1 LFRTRIARLGF
12 EEVAV
17 MKRTLAAV
25 VAALAI
31 VATSTCASAQAFPV
45 AKPAEVGMSGER
57 LERLRAAMRK
67 AIDEGTVAGIVTLV
81 LRQGK
86 AVAFDAYGQRDREK
100 QAPMKT
106 DAVFRIASQTKAITS
121 VAIMMLY
128 EEGRLLLT
136 DPVSKHIP
144 EFKET
149 KVAVPL
155 PAELGGPSRYTLVP
169 AKRAITLRDLLTH
182 TSGYSYGNGPAA
194 EEYKAA
200 RLQGW
205 FFADREEPIGHW
217 IRRLAALPLDS
228 QPGERYIYGYST
240 DILGH
245 VVERASGM
253 SLADF
258 FEKRIFAPLK
268 MKDTHFFLPPE
279 KLDRLTA
286 VYGVKEG
293 GGLELKDAPETSPYV
308 RGPRACYAGGAG
320 LVATITDY
328 GRFLEMV
335 RRGGELDGARLL
347 SPKSVELMTVNH
359 VADKY
364 GDGGFGL
371 GFGINTNLGLRG
383 NLESVGAFGWGGA
396 YHTNYWA
403 DPKEELSALVFTQLL
418 PAGDSDLHGKFKAL
432 VYQAIVDSATW
443 RAGH

>member
-1 LFRTRIARLGF
+1 
-12 EEVAV
+12 
-17 MKRTLAAV
+17 MKKAAV
-25 VAALAI
+25 VVVTALAV
-31 VATSTCASAQAFPV
+31 VATSTRAPAQAFPV
-45 AKPAEVGMSGER
+45 AKPAEVGMSAER
-57 LERLRAAMRK
+57 LERLRSAMRK
-67 AIDEGTVAGIVTLV
+67 AVDEDKTAGVVALV
-81 LRQGK
+81 LRRGK
-86 AVAFDAYGQRDREK
+86 VVVFDAFGQRDREK
-100 QAPMKT
+100 QAPMRT
-106 DAVFRIASQTKAITS
+106 DAIFRIASQTKAITS

-144 EFKET
+144 EFKSS

-155 PAELGGPSRYTLVP
+155 PVEMGGPARYAVVP

-182 TSGYSYGNGPAA
+182 TSGYSYGHGPAA
-194 EEYKAA
+194 EEYNAA

-205 FFADREEPIGHW
+205 FFADREQPVGEW
-217 IRRLAALPLDS
+217 IRRLAALPADS

-253 SLADF
+253 SLAEF
-258 FEKRIFAPLK
+258 LEKRIFAPLK
-268 MKDTHFFLPPE
+268 MKDSHFFLPPE

-293 GGLELKDAPETSPYV
+293 GGLELKEAPETSPYV

-320 LVATITDY
+320 LLSTITDY

-335 RRGGELDGARLL
+335 RRGGELDGERLL
-347 SPKSVELMTVNH
+347 SPKSVELMTANH
-359 VADKY
+359 VGDKY

-371 GFGINTNLGLRG
+371 GFGINTDIGLRG
-383 NLESVGAFGWGGA
+383 QLESVGVFGWGGA

-418 PAGDSDLHGKFKAL
+418 PAGDSDLHGKFKGL

-443 RAGH
+443 RARY